1 MLFFVSK
8 QSWFSLAIVI
18 MAGSCGISKPDYVK
32 YTAPTTPT
40 SPTNSTSPE
49 CVAAL
54 KAFTDNLGTA
64 VGSTC
69 ASASCH
75 ALTKIKDANLKGG
88 DDTTNRTVL
97 KSYTGSDPNTLFT
110 KISSKTHGGGDQS
123 ATLPL
128 AKITTWTDAEA
139 KCK

>member
-1 MLFFVSK
+1 MQFFVTK
-8 QSWFSLAIVI
+8 QSWFSLAIVT

-32 YTAPTTPT
+32 YPAPTTPT
-40 SPTNSTSPE
+40 SQGNTTSAE

-64 VGSTC
+64 AGSTC
-69 ASASCH
+69 LGCH
-75 ALTKIKDANLKGG
+75 SSTTIKGANLKAG
-88 DDTTNRTVL
+88 DDTANRAVF
-97 KSYTGSDPNTLFT
+97 KSYTGSDPNTLFS
-110 KISSKTHGGGDQS
+110 KISAKTHGGGDQS
-123 ATLPL
+123 ASMPL